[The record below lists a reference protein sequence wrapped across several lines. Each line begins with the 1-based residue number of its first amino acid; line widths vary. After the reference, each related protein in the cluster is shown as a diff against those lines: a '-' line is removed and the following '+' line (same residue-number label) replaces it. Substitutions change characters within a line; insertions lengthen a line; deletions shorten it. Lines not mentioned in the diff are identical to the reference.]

1 MIINEGALTANE
13 VADLQNMRN
22 TDFFRIQRKLCAHEY
37 SKLAEYMTSELKTED
52 MQMVRGMMKGIKLVY
67 GLLLQNAQLS
77 YIDGKLIAKDEEPLP
92 GRKKL
97 RNMKDTQEQSEK
109 YSL

>member
-22 TDFFRIQRKLCAHEY
+22 TEFFRIMRKLCGHEY
-37 SKLAEYMTSELKTED
+37 SKLAERMTGEFSPDDL
-52 MQMVRGMMKGIKLVY
+52 QVARGAMRGIKLVY

-77 YIDGKLIAKDEEPLP
+77 YIDGKLMVNDEDTLP
-92 GRKKL
+92 VKRKL
-97 RNMKDTQEQSEK
+97 RNMKDTQE
-109 YSL
+109 